1 MSAGANDPHADID
14 VLCDA
19 FAVALM
25 LLHTEEVLTVPADGA
40 IAINQ
45 RTTALQM
52 ADVDALTAIAAGLA
66 IMKRG
71 QAAH

>member
-14 VLCDA
+14 ALSDA

-25 LLHTEEVLTVPADGA
+25 LLHTEDVLTVPADAA

-45 RTTALQM
+45 RTVALQM
-52 ADVDALTAIAAGLA
+52 ADVDALTAIAAGIA
-66 IMKRG
+66 VMKRG
-71 QAAH
+71 QAPH